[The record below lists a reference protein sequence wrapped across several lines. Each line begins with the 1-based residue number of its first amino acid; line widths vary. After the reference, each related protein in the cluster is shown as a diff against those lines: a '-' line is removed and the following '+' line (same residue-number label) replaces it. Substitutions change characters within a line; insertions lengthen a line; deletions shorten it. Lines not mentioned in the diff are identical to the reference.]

1 MNSHEHVYFNSI
13 QQLLAGFRIEV
24 FLDGWLDINFLLN
37 GLYFSSEFTPSRYK
51 FNSQVGVTS
60 HLLQKAIYCFILTR
74 RRTAEISVL
83 PTLTAPSTPGNV
95 WLYLQTFE
103 KKSQVKYANVNYCI
117 EGTMTLTCS
126 VTCVS
131 SCLPVRRGTPPAPP
145 ATRHLSRVVR
155 NCLLKVILEMLD
167 LFIT

>member
-1 MNSHEHVYFNSI
+1 MKQTGIGCVSISSQSCRVCVCCRFLNYESKTFNVEI
-13 QQLLAGFRIEV
+13 RE
-24 FLDGWLDINFLLN
+24 
-37 GLYFSSEFTPSRYK
+37 EFKVGDFQHK

-60 HLLQKAIYCFILTR
+60 HLVQKAIYCFILTR

-126 VTCVS
+126 VICVS
-131 SCLPVRRGTPPAPP
+131 SCPPVRRGTPPAPP

>member
-1 MNSHEHVYFNSI
+1 M
-13 QQLLAGFRIEV
+13 
-24 FLDGWLDINFLLN
+24 
-37 GLYFSSEFTPSRYK
+37 
-51 FNSQVGVTS
+51 TS

-83 PTLTAPSTPGNV
+83 PTLTAPSTLGNV

-155 NCLLKVILEMLD
+155 NCPPPPPPPPRLPHKLLLKVILEMLD
-167 LFIT
+167 LLNFVYNLSPKGLKLKFI